1 MGAVAAGVMFG
12 LASATGYTVS
22 NAFLKSVSHLDPVF
36 VSGVKCIPTVLVCA
50 PWLLWRRMSG
60 KKIGLEWSYLWKIVL
75 VSTLSQIAGN
85 VAFQWALGVVG
96 MALSVPLTM
105 GTIILSGATLGA
117 LCLGEKVELLNSIS
131 MIILIVAIGVLSFG
145 TDDAS
150 RSVVGTET
158 AVPFWKLAAAVGCV
172 MSAGLSYGIL
182 GVVLRFGLKGSGSA
196 PSLMMV
202 VGTVGIV
209 TLIPWALATIPVE
222 KMLAT
227 SSADLWNMAG
237 ASIGNILAFVAL
249 TKALQLTTLLHVNL
263 LNASQVAMAAVAGT
277 VIFNEAK
284 SVPLIAGVLLTI
296 VGLTLMRPAN
306 SKQENEPEKDP
317 EELK

>member
-1 MGAVAAGVMFG
+1 
-12 LASATGYTVS
+12 
-22 NAFLKSVSHLDPVF
+22 
-36 VSGVKCIPTVLVCA
+36 
-50 PWLLWRRMSG
+50 
-60 KKIGLEWSYLWKIVL
+60 VL